1 MKTSWLGASFWVLVA
16 AWSLPA
22 VVAQAQTSAVVWYA
36 GESTK
41 IKPGDEPKAANLV
54 WSGTSRTVTLGAAR
68 NEYVAFQIAVRAG
81 DGELKDVIVEAGD
94 LTGPGGAV
102 LPKANVDLFVEHYLN
117 VTVSSRSDVKNLF
130 PQCTAGEHPTQMV
143 PFNAK
148 KFGAP
153 FTVAAGRNQ
162 PVWVD
167 LYVPEDAKSGPYS
180 GTFKVKAG
188 DKLLSEVKVA
198 LEVWNFTLP
207 HETHFRTMLY
217 TGPENLKWA
226 QRLTNDMNTPEWAK
240 LEDQYFQMAHQH
252 RLNFGPCAA
261 SGLEEVLER
270 YWKYYDGSG
279 FTQRVGKGIGQ
290 SVAVITPEG
299 DKEDA
304 IKKQAKDI
312 VAKWDAKKPKAMLIA
327 YMWDE
332 PHSAQD
338 FATSKQ
344 RCKWV
349 HEAVGDRIKTF
360 IATPQYGKYDAGDVN
375 IYSEPKIADIAK
387 ILSRGDAVWAVNVG
401 YAAGPYVDS
410 PGYGGRSIV
419 WMNWKMN
426 LGGWQF
432 WDCCYWVDKQNL
444 RKAGFSYAKVNADPA
459 KWLIDLWNNPL
470 NFDETRKP
478 GYPERDAIRINGDGL
493 LFYPGHDIGI
503 EGPIA
508 SFAMKSLRRGAQD
521 YEYLWLLKQQGSEA
535 KTKPIVDD
543 VCPAAGV
550 WNDDPES
557 WDRARLELAKLLN
570 KP

>member
-1 MKTSWLGASFWVLVA
+1 MKKLIVSIVLLSAASAQGQTA
-16 AWSLPA
+16 A
-22 VVAQAQTSAVVWYA
+22 VWCV
-36 GESTK
+36 GESAK
-41 IKPGDEPKAANLV
+41 VKPADAPQATNLIWTGADKMV
-54 WSGTSRTVTLGAAR
+54 KLGSAR
-68 NEYVAFQIAVRAG
+68 NEYVAFQIGVRAAS
-81 DGELKDVIVEAGD
+81 GELKDVTIDAGD
-94 LTGPGGAV
+94 LAGPAGAV
-102 LPKANVDLFVEHYLN
+102 IPKANIDMFVEHYLD
-117 VTVSSRSDVKNLF
+117 VKVSSRSDAKNLF

-143 PFNAK
+143 PFNARM
-148 KFGAP
+148 FGAP
-153 FTVAAGRNQ
+153 FTVSAGRNQ

-167 LYVPEDAKSGPYS
+167 IYVPEDAKAGTYC
-180 GTFKVKAG
+180 GTFKVKGGQGVLA
-188 DKLLSEVKVA
+188 EIKVS

-226 QRLTNDMNTPEWAK
+226 HRLGSDMNAPEWARI
-240 LEDQYFQMAHQH
+240 EDQYFQMAHQH
-252 RLNFGPCAA
+252 RLNFGPCAG

-279 FTQRVGKGIGQ
+279 FKQRVGKGVGQ
-290 SVAVITPEG
+290 TVAVITPEG

-304 IKKQAKDI
+304 IKKQARDI
-312 VAKWDAKKPKAMLIA
+312 VAKWDQKKPKALLIA

-332 PHSAQD
+332 PHSAAD

-360 IATPQYGKYDAGDVN
+360 IATPQYARYDAGDVN
-375 IYSEPKIADIAK
+375 IYSEPAIADIPK
-387 ILSRGDAVWAVNVG
+387 IIARGDAVWAVNMG

-419 WMNWKMN
+419 WMNWKMD

-444 RKAGFSYAKVNADPA
+444 RKAGFSYAKVNANPE
-459 KWLIDLWNNPL
+459 KWLTDLWNNPL

-478 GYPERDAIRINGDGL
+478 GYPERDAIRINGDGI

-521 YEYLWLLKQQGSEA
+521 YEYLWLLKQQGKEA
-535 KTKPIVDD
+535 KTKPIVDT
-543 VCPAAGV
+543 VCPAAGK
-550 WNDDPES
+550 WNDDPEA
-557 WDRARLELAKLLN
+557 WDKARLELARMFSQ
-570 KP
+570 P